1 MQFTKFIYQVFI
13 YDLIGK
19 SLNMKAAI
27 FLFFIIVTVSCSYY
41 AGEMI
46 GTYSPANYTNTYD
59 TIQLGTNNIYYRR
72 VYDRNKKLVLKT
84 KGKWKVD
91 HDLIVFEPPY
101 FWNLDGDLVK
111 FPELLNDT
119 ISNGIGYIGVN
130 SGRIEFCVGHYSADI
145 PNQNCYKKVAD
156 E

>member
-1 MQFTKFIYQVFI
+1 MVCCRYGIYVSGIDYKFCI
-13 YDLIGK
+13 
-19 SLNMKAAI
+19 SL
-27 FLFFIIVTVSCSYY
+27 
-41 AGEMI
+41 
-46 GTYSPANYTNTYD
+46 
-59 TIQLGTNNIYYRR
+59 
-72 VYDRNKKLVLKT
+72 
-84 KGKWKVD
+84 D

-119 ISNGIGYIGVN
+119 ISNGLGYIGVN

>member
-1 MQFTKFIYQVFI
+1 MR
-13 YDLIGK
+13 
-19 SLNMKAAI
+19 AAI
-27 FLFFIIVTVSCSYY
+27 FLFFILVLVSCSYY
-41 AGEMI
+41 SGEMI
-46 GTYSPANYTNTYD
+46 GTYSPDNYTNTYD

-101 FWNLDGDLVK
+101 FLNLDRDLVK

-130 SGRIEFCVGHYSADI
+130 SGRIEFCVGHFSADI
-145 PNQNCYKKVAD
+145 PNQNCYKRVAD